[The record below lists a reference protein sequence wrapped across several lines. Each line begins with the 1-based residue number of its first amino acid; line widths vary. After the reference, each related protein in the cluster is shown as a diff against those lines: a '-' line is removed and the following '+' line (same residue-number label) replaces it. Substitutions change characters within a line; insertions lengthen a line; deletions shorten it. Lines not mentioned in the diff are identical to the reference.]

1 MNTLGV
7 QMGYITYYLACY
19 VKLQVPKHGILYEV
33 VPAKHAWVSLE
44 KISMGQMGR
53 LEEKIAAL
61 LLYSLHS
68 FPLDC
73 LIFFW
78 TGVTHVPYR
87 LSAAGFV
94 VEKRR
99 KSFAWTL

>member
-1 MNTLGV
+1 
-7 QMGYITYYLACY
+7 
-19 VKLQVPKHGILYEV
+19 VPKHAILYEV
-33 VPAKHAWVSLE
+33 VRAKHAWVSLE

-78 TGVTHVPYR
+78 TGVTYVPYR